1 VSAERPSFYALAP
14 GGWRDLIS
22 LLHLPYTAWNLSYV
36 AIGAALA
43 PHFALGRLGLTLAA
57 FFLAV
62 GVSAHAL
69 DELKDRPLRTHLSDR
84 TLIALAGF
92 SLAGAIA
99 VGVGAAVA
107 VSPLI
112 IPLIAF
118 GAVAVPA
125 YNLELAGGRFHNTAT
140 FAIAWGA
147 FPAFTGYFF
156 ESLGVRP
163 AGVLI
168 AVACAGFSVAQRR
181 LSAPARELR
190 RQTVAVAGTKVLSDG
205 TQLELNVGVL
215 LAPLE
220 GALRATGVA
229 LILLATALVVL
240 RVQ

>member
-1 VSAERPSFYALAP
+1 VPAERPSFYALAP
-14 GGWRDLIS
+14 GGWRDLVTI
-22 LLHLPYTAWNLSYV
+22 LHLPYTAWNLSYV

-69 DELKDRPLRTHLSDR
+69 DELKGRPLRTQLGDR
-84 TLIALAGF
+84 TLIVLAAV

-99 VGVGAAVA
+99 VGVGAAVL

-140 FAIAWGA
+140 FALAWGA

-156 ESLGVRP
+156 ESLRVRP

-190 RQTVAVAGTKVLSDG
+190 RQTVAVAGTAVRRDG
-205 TQLELNVGVL
+205 TAFELNVGVL

-229 LILLATALVVL
+229 LILLASALVVL

>member
-1 VSAERPSFYALAP
+1 MPAERPSFYALAP
-14 GGWRDLIS
+14 GGWRDLVTV
-22 LLHLPYTAWNLSYV
+22 LHLPYTAWNLSYV

-69 DELKDRPLRTHLSDR
+69 DELKGRPLRTQLGDR
-84 TLIALAGF
+84 TLIALAAA

-99 VGVGAAVA
+99 VGVGAAVL

-156 ESLGVRP
+156 ESLRVRP

-190 RQTVAVAGTKVLSDG
+190 RQTVAVAGTAVRSDG
-205 TQLELNVGVL
+205 TAFELNVGVL

-229 LILLATALVVL
+229 LILLASALVVL

>member
-1 VSAERPSFYALAP
+1 VPAERPSFYALAP
-14 GGWRDLIS
+14 GGWRDLVTV
-22 LLHLPYTAWNLSYV
+22 LHLPYTAWNLSYV

-69 DELKDRPLRTHLSDR
+69 DELKGRPLRTQLGDR
-84 TLIALAGF
+84 TLIALAAA

-99 VGVGAAVA
+99 VGVGAAVL

-156 ESLGVRP
+156 ESLRVRP

-190 RQTVAVAGTKVLSDG
+190 RQTVAVAGTAVRSDG
-205 TQLELNVGVL
+205 TAFELNVGVL

-229 LILLATALVVL
+229 LILLASALVVL

>member
-1 VSAERPSFYALAP
+1 MPAERPSFYALAP
-14 GGWRDLIS
+14 GGWRDFVT

-43 PHFALGRLGLTLAA
+43 PHFTLGRLGLTLAA

-69 DELKDRPLRTHLSDR
+69 DELKGRPLHTQLGDR
-84 TLIALAGF
+84 TLIALAAV

-99 VGVGAAVA
+99 IGIGAAVL

-118 GAVAVPA
+118 GALAVPA
-125 YNLELAGGRFHNTAT
+125 YNLELAGGRFHNTAM
-140 FAIAWGA
+140 FALAWGA

-156 ESLGVRP
+156 EALRVRP
-163 AGVLI
+163 AGALV

-190 RQTVAVAGTKVLSDG
+190 RQTVAVTGTRVRSDG
-205 TQLELNVGVL
+205 TAFELNVGVL

-220 GALRATGVA
+220 GALRAMGVA
-229 LILLATALVVL
+229 LILLASALVVL

>member
-1 VSAERPSFYALAP
+1 MPAERPSFYALAP
-14 GGWRDLIS
+14 GGWRDLVTI
-22 LLHLPYTAWNLSYV
+22 LHLPYTAWNLSYV

-69 DELKDRPLRTHLSDR
+69 DELKGRPLRTQLGDR
-84 TLIALAGF
+84 TLIVLAAV

-99 VGVGAAVA
+99 VGVGAAVL

-140 FAIAWGA
+140 FALAWGA

-156 ESLGVRP
+156 ESLRVRP

-190 RQTVAVAGTKVLSDG
+190 RQTVAVAGTTVRRDG
-205 TQLELNVGVL
+205 TAFELNVGVL

-229 LILLATALVVL
+229 LILLASALVVL